1 MAFRPAPKRPSLA
14 HRLLDQKTVWQRA
27 LIAVTAVAT
36 AVTAVAGVVAL
47 LLPLFR
53 PAPDTAA
60 PSTPGPAPAV
70 TRVDSAVPAGGALT
84 PAGVTVVRTQT
95 AEADA
100 LVRNLI
106 ATAGHAP
113 VLLDHQIMGRP
124 GPANVTLYYG
134 CGSTAS
140 CAMTRIEVADLG
152 GWQSSR
158 ETPACG
164 SGAAS
169 RSRSTGTG
177 TASSTSTSSCGRWAT
192 AVRPSDRGPG

>member
-70 TRVDSAVPAGGALT
+70 TRVDGAVPVGDTLT

-100 LVRNLI
+100 LVRSLI
-106 ATAGHAP
+106 ATAGRAP
-113 VLLDHQIMGRP
+113 VLLDHQIMGKP

-134 CGSTAS
+134 CGSTGS
-140 CAMTRIEVADLG
+140 CSMTRIEVAALEG
-152 GWQSSR
+152 M
-158 ETPACG
+158 AVL
-164 SGAAS
+164 
-169 RSRSTGTG
+169 TGDTG
-177 TASSTSTSSCGRWAT
+177 VWLRGCF
-192 AVRPSDRGPG
+192 AVTLDGNGYGVEHLDIELRKVGDGCPT

>member
-84 PAGVTVVRTQT
+84 PASVTVVRTQT

-100 LVRNLI
+100 LVRSLI
-106 ATAGHAP
+106 ATAGRAP
-113 VLLDHQIMGRP
+113 VLLDHQIMGKP

-134 CGSTAS
+134 CGSTGS
-140 CAMTRIEVADLG
+140 CSMTRIEVADLEG
-152 GWQSSR
+152 M
-158 ETPACG
+158 AVL
-164 SGAAS
+164 
-169 RSRSTGTG
+169 TGNTG
-177 TASSTSTSSCGRWAT
+177 VWLRGCF
-192 AVRPSDRGPG
+192 AVTLDGNGYGVEHLDIELRKVGDGCPT